1 MFDEKKFKT
10 EQENATVASN
20 KVSYCII
27 LAVQAHTI
35 AELPLK
41 SVMTDVES
49 SVLDAES
56 VEKLKSVS
64 LSNSTVARRIDDIES
79 NIETCRGY

>member
-1 MFDEKKFKT
+1 MFDGKKFKT
-10 EQENATVASN
+10 EQENTTVALN

-79 NIETCRGY
+79 NIETFRGY